1 MIGKQSK
8 ALFAMVKDIQK
19 DIQDLKQA
27 IRPLQERDSNP
38 SSTTVIGPFI
48 PCRSEDY
55 WYIGYDGGVYTRRN
69 VDHKRDK
76 YKISVRN
83 CFRTKQAAQDY
94 KEYVLMRIELHNLG
108 KELDAKIQK
117 NLNPDSI
124 HEYEPLMFT
133 LALRH
138 DITGTKVVSERLL
151 SSLRH
156 SSTVFIKSRASKF
169 AEVALSKYGYKA
181 LFKFL
186 SYQE

>member
-108 KELDAKIQK
+108 KELDVKVQRH
-117 NLNPDSI
+117 LNPDLI
-124 HEYEPLMFT
+124 HKSPVYT
-133 LALRH
+133 LALQY
-138 DITGTKVVSERLL
+138 DLSGTKVVSSRLTSGL
-151 SSLRH
+151 GE
-156 SSTVFIKSRASKF
+156 SSTIFIKSKSSNF
-169 AEVALSKYGYKA
+169 GDVTLSKYGYEA
-181 LFKFL
+181 LLKFL